1 MNESRH
7 IKSQSSGEVAQI
19 LQTLSRLYAK
29 HDYEAITMEMVE
41 KNLNGLDLYKHFGS
55 KEELFLHLLMQDIID
70 WITAVRESF
79 DDGPYTVEEFASKW
93 TQLVT
98 NRMRLFRLL
107 TLLYVVLEKNVSV
120 DSLTWFRLSYKDEL
134 TSMCSYLS
142 KVLPFM
148 NPVQAEEFLYFQ
160 VALGNGLQAMTNLS
174 PKHLQAFENA
184 NACSL
189 NGLFEERFK
198 SAISNYL
205 KGITSQ

>member
-1 MNESRH
+1 MNKSVH
-7 IKSQSSGEVAQI
+7 IKSNGSGEVAQI

-29 HDYEAITMEMVE
+29 HDYETITMEMVE
-41 KNLNGLDLYKHFGS
+41 EKLNGLDLYKHFSS

-70 WITAVRESF
+70 WITAVRDSF
-79 DDGPYTVEEFASKW
+79 NDGPYTVQEFSSKW
-93 TQLVT
+93 TRIVT
-98 NRMRLFRLL
+98 CRMRLFRLL

-134 TSMCSYLS
+134 ASMCAYLS

-148 NPVQAEEFLYFQ
+148 NPVQAEEFIYFQ

-189 NGLFEERFK
+189 HGLFDERFK
-198 SAISNYL
+198 TAISNYL
-205 KGITSQ
+205 MGITSQ